1 MPELTYSSAK
11 KTCAIMQP
19 YLFPYIGYF
28 QLIEKSEIFVFY
40 DNASYIKSGWI
51 NRNLLANH
59 GTKSRFTLPVL
70 NSSSNTMIC
79 NIKCHVSDLWLSK
92 LERTLW
98 HFYRGAK
105 HFRKASELTITVFS
119 DFIDRT
125 NTSIADISTASV
137 KSVCEYIGLEKKFI
151 KSSEL
156 SISNT
161 KDKSDS
167 LILICKTTSSSQY
180 INMIGGSAL
189 YDKNYFKKSGINL
202 VFLRPTLNPYYQ
214 GDYEFLP
221 GLSVIDLLMHLD
233 PQNIR
238 QMVTE
243 GAIT

>member
-1 MPELTYSSAK
+1 MLNLAYSSAK

-40 DNASYIKSGWI
+40 DNACYIKRGWI
-51 NRNLLANH
+51 NRNSLSNY
-59 GTKSRFTLPVL
+59 GTSSRFTLPVIK
-70 NSSSNTMIC
+70 SSQNTMIC

-92 LERTLW
+92 LEKTLW

-105 HFRKASELTITVFS
+105 YFRKASDLTITVFS
-119 DFIDRT
+119 DFIDKT
-125 NTSIADISTASV
+125 NISIADISIASV

-156 SISNT
+156 SISNAQ
-161 KDKSDS
+161 DKSDS
-167 LILICKTTSSSQY
+167 LILICKRTSSSQY
-180 INMIGGSAL
+180 INMIGGSVL

-202 VFLRPTLNPYYQ
+202 VFLRPTLIPYHQ

-233 PQNIR
+233 PQNIH
-238 QMVTE
+238 QMATE
-243 GAIT
+243 GTIT